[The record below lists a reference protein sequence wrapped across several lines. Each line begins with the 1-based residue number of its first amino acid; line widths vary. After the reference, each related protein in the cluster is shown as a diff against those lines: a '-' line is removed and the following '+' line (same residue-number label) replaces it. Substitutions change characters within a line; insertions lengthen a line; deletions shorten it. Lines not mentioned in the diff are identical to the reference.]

1 MRVLPA
7 ASVTVRLVG
16 STVTPFVSLSV
27 IVPTASA
34 SVIDVPAL
42 ASLSWTRNVSSSSS
56 TASFVVATVKV
67 LIASFAPKL
76 SVCFVVCAV

>member
-27 IVPTASA
+27 IVPTASS

-42 ASLSWTRNVSSSSS
+42 ASLSWTRKVSSSSS
-56 TASFVVATVKV
+56 TASAVVATVKV
-67 LIASFAPKL
+67 LLASPIAKL
-76 SVCFVVCAV
+76 NVCLLVCAV